1 MTTTTMNTV
10 TVIPS
15 GAALGADITG
25 VDLSRPLTDE
35 QVAAIVDAWH
45 QHLVLRFRGQSL
57 SDADLIRFSRHFGE
71 LDLAPISS
79 SGKREIPEYP
89 EIVVISNVKEGG
101 RSIGSLGNAEAE
113 WHTDMSY
120 VEMPPK
126 MSCLYSLEVP
136 EQGGNTSFLNMYA
149 AYETLPDDLKQ
160 AITGKRCKHDISR
173 NSAGEVRKGFEEY
186 ANESDPRKIPGTYH
200 PLICTHPM
208 TGRQCLYLGRR
219 GNAHIEGLDVEESEA
234 LLDKLWA
241 HAIAPEFRWDQ
252 VWQAGDLILW
262 DNRCTMHRR
271 DAFDDSA
278 RRIMHRTQVKG
289 ETRPT

>member
-101 RSIGSLGNAEAE
+101 RPIGSLGNAEAE

-120 VEMPPK
+120 VERPPK

-136 EQGGNTSFLNMYA
+136 EEGGNTSFLNMYA
-149 AYETLPDDLKQ
+149 AYEALPDHLKQ
-160 AITGKRCKHDISR
+160 AIIGKRCKHDISR
-173 NSAGEVRKGFEEY
+173 NSAGEVRKGFEAY
-186 ANESDPRKIPGTYH
+186 ANEPDPRKIPGTYH
-200 PLICTHPM
+200 PLVCSHPK

-219 GNAHIEGLDVEESEA
+219 GNAHIEGLGVEESEA
-234 LLDKLWA
+234 LLDQLWA
-241 HAIAPEFRWDQ
+241 HAIKPEFRWDQ
-252 VWQAGDLILW
+252 VWRVGDLILW

-289 ETRPT
+289 ETRPA

>member
-10 TVIPS
+10 TVIHS

-45 QHLVLRFRGQSL
+45 QNLVLRFRGQSL
-57 SDADLIRFSRHFGE
+57 SDADLIRFSQHFGK

-101 RSIGSLGNAEAE
+101 RPIGSLGNAEAE

-136 EQGGNTSFLNMYA
+136 EEGGNTSFLNMYA
-149 AYETLPDDLKQ
+149 AYEALPDDLKQ
-160 AITGKRCKHDISR
+160 AIIGKRCKHDISR
-173 NSAGEVRKGFEEY
+173 NSAGEVRKGFEAY
-186 ANESDPRKIPGTYH
+186 ANEPDPRKIPGTYH
-200 PLICTHPM
+200 PLVCSHPK
-208 TGRQCLYLGRR
+208 TGRKCLYLGRR
-219 GNAHIEGLDVEESEA
+219 GNAHIEGLGVEESEE
-234 LLDKLWA
+234 LLDQLWA
-241 HAIAPEFRWDQ
+241 HAIRPEFRWDQ
-252 VWQAGDLILW
+252 VWRVGDLILW

-289 ETRPT
+289 ETRPA

>member
-1 MTTTTMNTV
+1 MTTTTMNPV

-35 QVAAIVDAWH
+35 QVAAIINAWH
-45 QHLVLRFRGQSL
+45 QHLVLRIRGQSL
-57 SDADLIRFSRHFGE
+57 SDADLIRFSQHFGK

-79 SGKREIPEYP
+79 SGKREIPEHP
-89 EIVVISNVKEGG
+89 EIVVISNVKEDG
-101 RSIGSLGNAEAE
+101 RPIGSLGNAEAE

-120 VEMPPK
+120 VERPPK

-136 EQGGNTSFLNMYA
+136 EEGGNTSFLNMYT
-149 AYETLPDDLKQ
+149 AYEALPDDLKQ

-173 NSAGEVRKGFEEY
+173 NSAGEIRKGFEAY
-186 ANESDPRKIPGTYH
+186 ANEPDPRKIPGTYH
-200 PLICTHPM
+200 PLVCSHPK

-219 GNAHIEGLDVEESEA
+219 GNAHIEGLGVEESEA
-234 LLDKLWA
+234 LLDQLWS
-241 HAIAPEFRWDQ
+241 HAIKPEFRWDQ

-271 DAFDDSA
+271 DAFDDSV

-289 ETRPT
+289 ETRPA

>member
-1 MTTTTMNTV
+1 MNTV
-10 TVIPS
+10 IVTPS

-35 QVAAIVDAWH
+35 QVATIVDAWH
-45 QHLVLRFRGQSL
+45 QNLVLRIRNQSL
-57 SDADLIRFSRHFGE
+57 SDADLIRFSKHFGD

-79 SGKREIPEYP
+79 SGKREIPEHP

-101 RSIGSLGNAEAE
+101 HPIGSLGNAEAE

-136 EQGGNTSFLNMYA
+136 EEGGNTSFLNMYS
-149 AYETLPDDLKQ
+149 AYEALPDHLKQ

-173 NSAGEVRKGFEEY
+173 NSAGEVRKGFEAY
-186 ANESDPRKIPGTYH
+186 ANEPDPRKIPGTYH
-200 PLICTHPM
+200 PLMCSHPK
-208 TGRQCLYLGRR
+208 TGRKCLYLGRR
-219 GNAHIEGLDVEESEA
+219 GNAHIEDLGVEESEA
-234 LLDKLWA
+234 LLDQLWA
-241 HAIAPEFRWDQ
+241 HAIKPDFRWDH
-252 VWQAGDLILW
+252 VWRVGDLILW

-271 DAFDDSA
+271 DAFDDCS

-289 ETRPT
+289 ETRPA